1 MAAIISC
8 AIASDGHWLI
18 RVVAGE
24 AGEDDWANIVLL
36 LMELPNIHSLP
47 RATHFEQGYCRSHFI
62 FDSVQE
68 MHDFLRVRFVLD
80 NHELSSIIIYL
91 CPLNERMEERK
102 CSRLIATLF
111 MSCQE
116 IAASELCAACLPDV
130 DLMLMF

>member
-1 MAAIISC
+1 MPAIISC

-18 RVVAGE
+18 ASEPIRIVAGE

-68 MHDFLRVRFVLD
+68 THDFLRVRFVLD
-80 NHELSSIIIYL
+80 NPGIIIYL
-91 CPLNERMEERK
+91 L
-102 CSRLIATLF
+102 
-111 MSCQE
+111 Q
-116 IAASELCAACLPDV
+116 
-130 DLMLMF
+130 